1 MHILAYIFYT
11 HDLSCIFFVFSS
23 SFLVHKCKHEPMATK
38 SAMFTGNTVII
49 LAMTNSQ
56 YEYKKNKPM
65 RVLYLKIRKSH
76 VQVFFFKSDQTWT

>member
-1 MHILAYIFYT
+1 
-11 HDLSCIFFVFSS
+11 
-23 SFLVHKCKHEPMATK
+23 MATK

-56 YEYKKNKPM
+56 YEYEKNKPM

-76 VQVFFFKSDQTWT
+76 VQVFFFKVTKHGRSQ